1 MFRKIFAVAAFAT
14 VVATPA
20 FASDAQVRTF
30 VRDGVRYSYKTIE
43 KNGVTVLEG
52 TADNR
57 PFRFEVRGEKVAGT
71 SNGAQ
76 VAFNVSDMDTLNVE
90 DAAF

>member
-14 VVATPA
+14 VIATPTLA
-20 FASDAQVRTF
+20 AEAPVRSF

-43 KNGVTVLEG
+43 KNGVTVLQG

-57 PFRFEVRGEKVAGT
+57 IFRFEIRGDKVTGT
-71 SNGAQ
+71 ANGES
-76 VAFNVSDMDTLNVE
+76 VAFTVSDLGTINADN
-90 DAAF
+90 AAS